1 MPNSHAM
8 ESRASGLR
16 TPALRT
22 LGFTLVELMI
32 TLSVLAILVGLATP
46 SFRDFTRS
54 NQVTAANNDLVTALN
69 LARSEALRRSTGVTV
84 CPSTDGAVC
93 GAAADWKSGWIVFE
107 DAAGTGVVA
116 SADKVVQKWG
126 SINGNIQIATA
137 SANIQYQSTGTV
149 AAAAGLDV
157 SYTSC
162 TGPRKRHLQVSAAGT
177 ISTQI
182 QTCS

>member
-8 ESRASGLR
+8 DSRALVS
-16 TPALRT
+16 RT

-32 TLSVLAILVGLATP
+32 TLAVLAILVGLATP

-84 CPSTDGAVC
+84 CPSTDGAAC
-93 GAAADWKSGWIVFE
+93 GTAADWKSGWIVFE
-107 DAAGTGVVA
+107 DAAGNGVVP

-137 SANIQYQSTGTV
+137 SANIQYQSTGSAV
-149 AAAAGLDV
+149 NAAGLDV

-162 TGPRKRHLQVSAAGT
+162 TGQRRRHIQVSGAGT